1 MTIDPPARGLPPRPS
16 GYEGEHEPRV
26 DLSTSLDVAAP
37 ALGALA
43 LRQALVIVDVVVR
56 LAPQPASVAIARRMV
71 TEALATVD
79 VDPAAL
85 EDIRLAVSEA
95 CANVVLHGPSEG
107 IYEVGLHLRGD
118 RCELVIRDGGAH
130 LDAGELPD
138 ALPSASTPS
147 GRGLAIMRAVM
158 DEVDVTVDPDRGTAV
173 RLVKRLSPPA

>member
-1 MTIDPPARGLPPRPS
+1 MTIDPPARGLPPHPS
-16 GYEGEHEPRV
+16 GYEGEHDLPV
-26 DLSTSLDVAAP
+26 DPSTPPGRHAP

-56 LAPQPASVAIARRMV
+56 LAPQPASVAVARRMV

-95 CANVVLHGPSEG
+95 CSNAVLHGPVDDL
-107 IYEVGLHLRGD
+107 YEVSVHLRGD
-118 RCELVIRDGGAH
+118 RCELVVRDGGTD
-130 LDAGELPD
+130 LDDRVLPGW
-138 ALPSASTPS
+138 LPSPTAAT

-158 DEVDVTVDPDRGTAV
+158 DEVDVTADPGRGTVV
-173 RLVKRLSPPA
+173 RLVKHLDRRD